1 MVSPKIIALTDT
13 WQSSP
18 LHTREHHLCG
28 HLTTVQSSISLSI
41 GLQSQAK
48 QGKACCT
55 QRCRAQKRQK
65 RPRKEKEAHPSMHS
79 GDEEHPSVKGVLP
92 GGSSS
97 SYSSRSLTGDWESPH
112 EYMVKTCS
120 SYFSISAIKSIS
132 KKQYGEERDYFI
144 FSQVHHLGRQGWNS
158 GQGLEWRPHRTT
170 ASLLAHSGLLGY
182 FPLYN

>member
-1 MVSPKIIALTDT
+1 
-13 WQSSP
+13 
-18 LHTREHHLCG
+18 
-28 HLTTVQSSISLSI
+28 
-41 GLQSQAK
+41 
-48 QGKACCT
+48 
-55 QRCRAQKRQK
+55 
-65 RPRKEKEAHPSMHS
+65 MHS